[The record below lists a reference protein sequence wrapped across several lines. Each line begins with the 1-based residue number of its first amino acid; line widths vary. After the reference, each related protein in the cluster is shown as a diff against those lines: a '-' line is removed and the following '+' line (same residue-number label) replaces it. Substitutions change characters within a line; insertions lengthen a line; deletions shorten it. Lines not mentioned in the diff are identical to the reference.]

1 MTTADIFEFNGVTRL
16 DLDPDR
22 LLQAAVGRL
31 ESVVIVGYDKD
42 GREFFASSVAD
53 GAESLWML
61 QRGAHKLLCMPDA
74 ED

>member
-22 LLQAAVGRL
+22 LLQAAVGKL

-42 GREFFASSVAD
+42 GHEFFASSVAD
-53 GAESLWML
+53 GAESLWLL
-61 QRGAHKLLCMPDA
+61 QRAAHKLLCMPDA
-74 ED
+74 DD

>member
-16 DLDPDR
+16 DMDPDR
-22 LLQAAVGRL
+22 LLQAAVGKL
-31 ESVVIVGYDKD
+31 ETVVIVGYDKD

-53 GAESLWML
+53 GAESLWLL
-61 QRGAHKLLCMPDA
+61 QRSAHKLLCMPDA